1 MSGRTILL
9 VAALALSGVA
19 NAQEPANPTASPAGP
34 AQAVAPPAPVAGDAF
49 RAGAEV
55 LSVDGEPLGVLAYVD
70 TLEGERTLHIR
81 RSDGTLTTVPSTV
94 ASQGERAVVL
104 EWTRAEFETP
114 SRPVAPSVPLSP
126 Q

>member
-1 MSGRTILL
+1 MPGKTILL
-9 VAALALSGVA
+9 VAALALSGA
-19 NAQEPANPTASPAGP
+19 ASAQEPANPTASPAAP
-34 AQAVAPPAPVAGDAF
+34 ARAVAPPAPVAGDGF

-81 RSDGTLTTVPSTV
+81 RSDGTVTAVPSTV

-114 SRPVAPSVPLSP
+114 SPSVAPSVPPPP